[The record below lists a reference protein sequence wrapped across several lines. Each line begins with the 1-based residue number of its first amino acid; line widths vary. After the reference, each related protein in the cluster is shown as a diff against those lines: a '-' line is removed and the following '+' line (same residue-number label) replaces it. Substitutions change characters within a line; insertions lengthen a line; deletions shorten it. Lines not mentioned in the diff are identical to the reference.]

1 MFAVVLVPD
10 FALQAVLRFEPDSR
24 HRPVALVD
32 PTSPKPDLIQLTS
45 AARASGVVEGLT
57 ASQAIAR
64 CANLIIKP
72 RSSVQEKAATDA
84 LLQMAYAFSPN
95 IEATAPGVCT
105 MELKGLGLDTDAAQQ
120 RWSDRLL
127 PMLTGLDL
135 DARVGVA
142 VTPSLALLAAHAAR
156 PLLVVRDSVDFVS
169 ALSIEALEPPPALRE
184 ILERWGIHTV
194 GALIALGKT
203 DLAERLGPEIV
214 ALLDRISPA
223 ASRPLNLV
231 APPECFEEQM
241 EFNREIETA
250 EPLLFVLRRF
260 VEQLVL
266 RVGVLHLVIAELHLQ
281 LGLSS
286 GAVYQRVFE
295 IPEPTGSVD
304 TLFRMLQ
311 THLDTVRTDAPIV
324 SLRLEAT
331 PCRPQTHQFGLFE
344 TTLKDPNQFAET
356 IARLTA
362 LCGSDRVGTP
372 ILERSH
378 RPDAFRMEAPDWGA
392 AFSAVKSEG
401 NVEHQTPNA
410 ERRTK
415 GRSLQTFDV
424 QRSAFN
430 VRRFPLQEGPALRR
444 FRPPLTAIIEF
455 RDQRPSWLHSSI
467 FNGAIIE
474 TRGPF
479 VSSGDWWD
487 ANQWSRQEWDAQT
500 GDGMT
505 VRICKT
511 NEGCFVEGIY
521 D

>member
-45 AARASGVVEGLT
+45 AARVCGVVEGLT

-72 RSSVQEKAATDA
+72 RSAVQEKAATDA
-84 LLQMAYAFSPN
+84 LLQIAYAFSPN

-105 MELKGLGLDTDAAQQ
+105 MELKGLGLNTDAAQH
-120 RWSDRLL
+120 RWVDRLL
-127 PMLTGLDL
+127 QRMAGLDL

-156 PLLVVRDSVDFVS
+156 PSLVVHHSTDFVS
-169 ALSIEALEPPPALRE
+169 ALPIEALGPTPALRD
-184 ILERWGIHTV
+184 ILERWGIRTV
-194 GALIALGKT
+194 GALTALGKS
-203 DLAERLGPEIV
+203 DLSERLGPETV
-214 ALLDRISPA
+214 ALLDRLSPA
-223 ASRPLNLV
+223 TTRPLNVV

-260 VEQLVL
+260 VQQLAL
-266 RVGVLHLVIAELHLQ
+266 RVGTLHLVIVELHLK

-286 GAVYQRVFE
+286 GAVYQRTFK
-295 IPEPTGSVD
+295 IPAPTGSVEM
-304 TLFRMLQ
+304 LFRTLQ
-311 THLDTVRTDAPIV
+311 THLDTVRTEAPII
-324 SLRLEAT
+324 SLQLEAT

-372 ILERSH
+372 VLERTH
-378 RPDAFRMEAPDWGA
+378 RPDAFRMEAPDWDSINHVA
-392 AFSAVKSEG
+392 ADVSPLHLTEVRADSRRLLRDEKS
-401 NVEHQTPNA
+401 H
-410 ERRTK
+410 
-415 GRSLQTFDV
+415 
-424 QRSAFN
+424 
-430 VRRFPLQEGPALRR
+430 GPALRR
-444 FRPPLTAIIEF
+444 FRPPLTATIEF
-455 RDQRPSWLHSSI
+455 QDQRPSWLHSSV

-487 ANQWSRQEWDAQT
+487 SHQWSRQEWDAQA

-505 VRICKT
+505 YRICRT